1 MSLGETMT
9 FTEITP
15 ATDRSKS
22 RKFKAILAGGLV
34 LGLGAA
40 VTLAA
45 WNDSE
50 FVIGNFGNGHFKMVG
65 SEDGTSFSNHDTSAT
80 ADSLSFS
87 LGYDNLSPDDTVAA
101 PYVVHLDAT
110 SDYPATVSVEAATGS
125 QATDKLRYKI
135 IEVAS
140 VAACTPSA
148 TATPEETVVPTS
160 SFNADPGQGSFELET
175 STNGTDAGPNVYL
188 CIQVT
193 ADPELDQDETATAT
207 WQFVASSATAAP

>member
-1 MSLGETMT
+1 MT
-9 FTEITP
+9 ITEITP

-50 FVIGNFGNGHFKMVG
+50 FVIGNFDTGHFKMVG

-87 LGYDNLSPDDTVAA
+87 LGYDNLSPNDTVAA

-110 SDYPATVSVEAATGS
+110 SDYPATVTVESAIGS
-125 QATDKLRYKI
+125 AATDKLSYKI

-140 VAACTPSA
+140 VAACTPAA
-148 TATPEETVVPTS
+148 TATPDATVVPFDT
-160 SFNADPGQGSFELET
+160 SFNADPGQGSFDLET
-175 STNGTDAGPNVYL
+175 STNGTDAGANVYL

-193 ADPELDQDETATAT
+193 ADSDLDQDESATAT
-207 WQFVASSATAAP
+207 WEFVATSATPAP